1 MKIPI
6 FRVLNYVIK
15 TRRTF
20 WFTATS
26 KTKARYARTSL
37 GSFWLGISTLLTVLC
52 LGSIYGRVFNVVDF
66 ALFLTFAPGRLS
78 VSRHPTPHD
87 RNKLF

>member
-66 ALFLTFAPGRLS
+66 REYFFS
-78 VSRHPTPHD
+78 S
-87 RNKLF
+87 